1 LNTTQDSLEN
11 AISSNDTD
19 IATLNTT
26 QDSLENAISSN
37 DTELDSIFARA
48 DSIINVLYWNN
59 NAGVLS
65 HDAGIDSVDVDGVLQ
80 VNGNSDL
87 NGDLDA
93 SGAASIGGALDV
105 TGVTTMS
112 DSLNGTTADLSSD
125 LDVDGNSTLDST
137 VVNEYFEATVDSFD
151 MNSSKN
157 GSISASDSLLVSA
170 QVAATMAMEAI
181 TYADFIVDSAATISA
196 TISPVMLQES
206 SVSGDVSTEFSVD
219 WVHSGV
225 AFGDDLDALDNA
237 VDAVMTGGTLTEAGW
252 ISEAQGAGSMFYDAG
267 TEYNAVIYADD
278 TLKLITDTDGL
289 VSITSDSTQVNSKLN
304 VAEDA
309 DFDANVNIDGN
320 SYTDGNADIDG
331 TLDVNG
337 NTDLDTTDIDGSL
350 NVEDMATFQAN
361 VQINDSLNVTNDAHI
376 GGDFQVDGDS
386 DLDGTLDVDGD
397 TEMDTV
403 NVDGSLTVAQF
414 ADFNDSLDVAL
425 SVNIQDNLDVN
436 DSLRLNSA
444 QNEGRILTVTDSQG
458 GLGVTIETV
467 NTSGSTSA
475 TTLTTHRLV
484 VQDDAVYNGDL
495 NVNGALAVTSNITS
509 AAAPTSPN
517 HITNKE
523 YVDTRIAQAITPPQ
537 IWDYEA
543 VGSTTNDTIFFING
557 DLLLY
562 ATEEDTQEN
571 YQLKFYG
578 SDLDLTGDNA
588 PETIQLRAR
597 GNVLNLNNSVNDVNF
612 WSSGTGGTFNIG
624 YTDIKALAGGQ
635 EDGYVSTTL
644 TFVNVG
650 GQEYTTG
657 VVIRFYLD
665 SENDAETGATFII
678 ED

>member
-1 LNTTQDSLEN
+1 
-11 AISSNDTD
+11 
-19 IATLNTT
+19 
-26 QDSLENAISSN
+26 
-37 DTELDSIFARA
+37 
-48 DSIINVLYWNN
+48 
-59 NAGVLS
+59 
-65 HDAGIDSVDVDGVLQ
+65 
-80 VNGNSDL
+80 
-87 NGDLDA
+87 
-93 SGAASIGGALDV
+93 
-105 TGVTTMS
+105 
-112 DSLNGTTADLSSD
+112 
-125 LDVDGNSTLDST
+125 
-137 VVNEYFEATVDSFD
+137 
-151 MNSSKN
+151 
-157 GSISASDSLLVSA
+157 
-170 QVAATMAMEAI
+170 
-181 TYADFIVDSAATISA
+181 
-196 TISPVMLQES
+196 
-206 SVSGDVSTEFSVD
+206 
-219 WVHSGV
+219 
-225 AFGDDLDALDNA
+225 
-237 VDAVMTGGTLTEAGW
+237 
-252 ISEAQGAGSMFYDAG
+252 
-267 TEYNAVIYADD
+267 
-278 TLKLITDTDGL
+278 
-289 VSITSDSTQVNSKLN
+289 LN
-304 VAEDA
+304 VA
-309 DFDANVNIDGN
+309 
-320 SYTDGNADIDG
+320 
-331 TLDVNG
+331 
-337 NTDLDTTDIDGSL
+337 
-350 NVEDMATFQAN
+350 DMATFQAN
-361 VQINDSLNVTNDAHI
+361 VQISDSLNVTNDAHI

-403 NVDGSLTVAQF
+403 NIDGSLTVEQF
-414 ADFNDSLDVAL
+414 ADFNDSLDVAM

-436 DSLRLNSA
+436 DSLSLNSA

-517 HITNKE
+517 HMTNKQ

-543 VGSTTNDTIFFING
+543 VGSTSGDTIFFING

-571 YQLKFYG
+571 YQMKFYG

-612 WSSGTGGTFNIG
+612 WTSGTGGTFNIG

-665 SENDAETGATFII
+665 SVNDAETGATFTI